1 MSAHNYKTRFNGHMK
16 KKIVVIGSG
25 IVGLCSGI
33 ELLERGY
40 NVTIIDPN
48 EPGSQTS
55 YGNAGVITDSSLI
68 VINNPQLLKSLFS
81 LIFKTRNSFRYSKL
95 FVITRFFWVLRF
107 LMFSNQKHMENAAK
121 AYKALQTLS
130 LKTHHELIKKSLST
144 NLILKPGWLK
154 LFKNEDSFQNYSNEM
169 NILNKNNVNYIE
181 LNTAQIK
188 DKFPELKVNFAK
200 GILFKNSIRV
210 NSPLKLSKKYFDYF
224 LKKGGVYIKDSCNSL
239 LYNNKWQLLTSKND
253 NYEFDHVIVATGP
266 WSKKFLSNLGYNIP
280 LAWERGYHH
289 HYSTKEK
296 ISITPVIHD
305 VEGGFVYSSVGN
317 EIRITSGVE
326 LNFFEAP
333 SNENQITE
341 VIKQLSE
348 ILPLKD
354 KLTPKAWL
362 GSRPTLIDSMPMIGK
377 APKHN
382 NLWFNFG
389 HNHIGLSTSAGSAKV
404 LADMLEGKE
413 NLIDTEPYS
422 PSRFN

>member
-1 MSAHNYKTRFNGHMK
+1 MK

-55 YGNAGVITDSSLI
+55 YGNAGVITDSSII

-188 DKFPELKVNFAK
+188 DKFPELKVNFAR

-210 NSPLKLSKKYFDYF
+210 DSPLKLSKKYFDYF
-224 LKKGGVYIKDSCNSL
+224 LKIGGTYIKDSCNSL

>member
-1 MSAHNYKTRFNGHMK
+1 MK

-55 YGNAGVITDSSLI
+55 YGNAGVITDSSII

-188 DKFPELKVNFAK
+188 DKFPELKVNFAR

-224 LKKGGVYIKDSCNSL
+224 LKIGGVYIKDSCNSL

>member
-1 MSAHNYKTRFNGHMK
+1 MK

-121 AYKALQTLS
+121 AYKALQSLS

-239 LYNNKWQLLTSKND
+239 FYNNKWQLLTSKNH

>member
-1 MSAHNYKTRFNGHMK
+1 MK

-55 YGNAGVITDSSLI
+55 YGNAGVITDSSII

-188 DKFPELKVNFAK
+188 DKFPELKVNFAR

-413 NLIDTEPYS
+413 NLVDTEPYS

>member
-1 MSAHNYKTRFNGHMK
+1 MK

-81 LIFKTRNSFRYSKL
+81 LIFKTTNSFRYSKL

-188 DKFPELKVNFAK
+188 DKFPELKVNFAR

-224 LKKGGVYIKDSCNSL
+224 LKIGGGYIKDSCNSL

>member
-1 MSAHNYKTRFNGHMK
+1 MK

-188 DKFPELKVNFAK
+188 DKFPELKVNFAR

-210 NSPLKLSKKYFDYF
+210 DSPLKLSKKYFDYF
-224 LKKGGVYIKDSCNSL
+224 LKIGGGYIKDSCNSL
-239 LYNNKWQLLTSKND
+239 LYNNKWQLLTSKNH

>member
-1 MSAHNYKTRFNGHMK
+1 MK

-239 LYNNKWQLLTSKND
+239 LYNNKWQLLTSKNH

>member
-1 MSAHNYKTRFNGHMK
+1 MK

-188 DKFPELKVNFAK
+188 DKFPELKVNFAR

-296 ISITPVIHD
+296 ISISPVIHD

-413 NLIDTEPYS
+413 NLVDTEPYS

>member
-1 MSAHNYKTRFNGHMK
+1 MK

-154 LFKNEDSFQNYSNEM
+154 LFKNEDSFQNYSNEI

-239 LYNNKWQLLTSKND
+239 FYNNKWQLLTSKNH

>member
-1 MSAHNYKTRFNGHMK
+1 MK

-55 YGNAGVITDSSLI
+55 YGNAGVITDSSII

-188 DKFPELKVNFAK
+188 DKFPELKVNFAR

-224 LKKGGVYIKDSCNSL
+224 LKIGGTYIKDSCNSL
-239 LYNNKWQLLTSKND
+239 LYNNKWQLLTSKNY
-253 NYEFDHVIVATGP
+253 NYEFDHVIIATGP

-296 ISITPVIHD
+296 ISISPVIHD

>member
-1 MSAHNYKTRFNGHMK
+1 MK

-188 DKFPELKVNFAK
+188 DKFPELKVNFAR

>member
-1 MSAHNYKTRFNGHMK
+1 MK

-188 DKFPELKVNFAK
+188 DKFPELKVNFAR

-224 LKKGGVYIKDSCNSL
+224 LKIGGTYIKDSCNSL

>member
-1 MSAHNYKTRFNGHMK
+1 MK

-188 DKFPELKVNFAK
+188 DKFPELKVNFAR

-224 LKKGGVYIKDSCNSL
+224 LKIGGGYIKDSCNSL

-296 ISITPVIHD
+296 ISISPVIHD

>member
-1 MSAHNYKTRFNGHMK
+1 MK

-55 YGNAGVITDSSLI
+55 YGNAGVITDSSII

-188 DKFPELKVNFAK
+188 DKFPELKVNFAR

>member
-1 MSAHNYKTRFNGHMK
+1 MK

-239 LYNNKWQLLTSKND
+239 FYNNKWQLLTSKNH